1 MSTADTKALIAKAVE
16 RFEAEV
22 PALKQI
28 TLVVR
33 LELQARGDIPTWRV
47 EVPGPKVSKDPAADA
62 RVDVSLPRSR
72 FHELV
77 EDGRLS
83 DWVDAYEHGHIKVS
97 GEPGVVKLIGN
108 VIERQLVRAR

>member
-22 PALKQI
+22 PALKKV
-28 TLVVR
+28 TLVMK

-47 EVPGPKVSKDPAADA
+47 EVPGPKVSKEAAADA

-72 FHELV
+72 FNELV

-83 DWVDAYEHGHIKVS
+83 DWVEAYERGHIKVS
-97 GEPGVVKLIGN
+97 GEPGVV
-108 VIERQLVRAR
+108 